1 MYKVWYKE
9 DKEMILTNE
18 DFVENNDN
26 DAIEYG
32 WTLNLEDDKARD
44 EVIQALKLK
53 ELIKE
58 RMELY
63 DDIAGHECGLTKQ
76 EENEFMVLEQLL
88 EDSKK

>member
-1 MYKVWYKE
+1 MWYKE
-9 DKEMILTNE
+9 DKEMILTE
-18 DFVENNDN
+18 DDFIENNDD
-26 DAIEYG
+26 DAMEYG
-32 WTLNLEDDKARD
+32 WTLNLEDDEARN

-63 DDIAGHECGLTKQ
+63 NDLANEYGLTKIT
-76 EENEFMVLEQLL
+76 NEFMVLEQLL